1 VAEKVRYTCHEH
13 MIHHFY
19 AMAGAIP
26 YAKMALEAA
35 GAEIRAAL
43 TS

>member
-1 VAEKVRYTCHEH
+1 

-19 AMAGAIP
+19 AMAAAIP
-26 YAKMALEAA
+26 YTKMALEAA

-43 TS
+43 AT